1 MAVMTTFADP
11 PETTDETAVRRATPA
26 DLPALSRVMAGAFY
40 DDPSNRAFYFR
51 ERTRRRRLERFFA
64 ELSLPPALAHGA
76 VFTTSDLAGG
86 AIWLPSEAM
95 HMGLIEQARLMVAVA
110 RISGAESSRVLRT
123 LAVLD
128 RVHPDEP
135 HWFLPQ
141 IGVAPERQ
149 GRGLG
154 SALLRPML
162 DHLDAIGMP
171 AYLESTSARGRPL
184 YERHGF
190 EAYDVVTLPGGADFT
205 LMWREPGR
213 RG

>member
-1 MAVMTTFADP
+1 MAVMTTLADP
-11 PETTDETAVRRATPA
+11 SETTTPVAVRRATAA
-26 DLPALSRVMAGAFY
+26 DLPALARVMADAFH
-40 DDPSNRAFYFR
+40 DDPSNRAFWFR
-51 ERTRRRRLERFFA
+51 ERTRLRRLERFFA
-64 ELSLPPALAHGA
+64 ELSIPPALAHGA
-76 VFTTSDLAGG
+76 VFTTSDLSGG

-95 HMGLIEQARLMVAVA
+95 QMGLVEQARLMVAIA
-110 RISGAESSRVLRT
+110 RISGGETSRVLRT
-123 LAVLD
+123 LAALD
-128 RVHPDEP
+128 HVHPTEP

-141 IGVAPERQ
+141 IGVAPARQ
-149 GRGLG
+149 GQGLG

-190 EAYDVVTLPGGADFT
+190 EAYDVVSLPGGAEFT

-213 RG
+213 SG

>member
-1 MAVMTTFADP
+1 MTTFAEP
-11 PETTDETAVRRATPA
+11 PETTTGVAVRRATAA
-26 DLPALSRVMAGAFY
+26 DLPALAGVMADAFY

-51 ERTRRRRLERFFA
+51 ERTRRHRLERFFA
-64 ELSLPPALAHGA
+64 ELSIPSALAHGA

-86 AIWLPSEAM
+86 AIWLPSEAL
-95 HMGLIEQARLMVAVA
+95 HMGRVEQARLMVAIA
-110 RISGAESSRVLRT
+110 RISGAETSRVLRT
-123 LAVLD
+123 FAALD
-128 RVHPDEP
+128 RVHPTEP

-141 IGVAPERQ
+141 IGVAPARQ

-171 AYLESTSARGRPL
+171 AYLESTSVRGRPL

-190 EAYDVVTLPGGADFT
+190 EAYDVVALPGGAEFT

-213 RG
+213 SG